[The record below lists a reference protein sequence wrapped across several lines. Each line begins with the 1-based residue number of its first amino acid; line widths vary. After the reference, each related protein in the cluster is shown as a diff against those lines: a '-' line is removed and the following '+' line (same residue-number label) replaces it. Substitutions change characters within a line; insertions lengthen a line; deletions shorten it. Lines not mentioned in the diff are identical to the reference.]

1 MTKELLQRICS
12 VNLRLYRQEVSGM
25 TINND
30 QELQQII
37 ASLTAKHNKNRIK
50 KQLIRE
56 FEIVD
61 GFPVLD
67 EYEHIDDA
75 PSI

>member
-37 ASLTAKHNKNRIK
+37 ASSTAKHNKNRIK

>member
-1 MTKELLQRICS
+1 
-12 VNLRLYRQEVSGM
+12 M

-37 ASLTAKHNKNRIK
+37 ASSTAKHNKNRIK